1 MGTSAE
7 RDGPR
12 QYLTGG
18 DRRRLGRSAEAVALV
33 LRNPSRFVGL
43 FECLGSSDAVIR
55 SRAAD
60 VIEKGPA
67 PALLLAGV

>member
-1 MGTSAE
+1 M
-7 RDGPR
+7 
-12 QYLTGG
+12 
-18 DRRRLGRSAEAVALV
+18 ALV
-33 LRNPSRFVGL
+33 LGDPSRFAEL

-60 VIEKGPA
+60 VIEKDPD